1 MQHVRSILIGAMS
14 LILTFS
20 LISCRGERDA
30 LSAMREFADAYGE
43 GTVYARG
50 IPEGERG
57 AVNESFFSELY
68 GAPPYEVEDYALL
81 FLPSPMRSGEAGLL
95 LCYRAA
101 DAMTV
106 EALCLSRL
114 RTLRTA
120 ALLAGRSFPE
130 DAFVER
136 HGRYVVYAALPD
148 GERARSLLSRVL

>member
-1 MQHVRSILIGAMS
+1 MRYARRALICALT

-20 LISCRGERDA
+20 LISCRGERDT
-30 LSAMREFADAYGE
+30 LSLMREFADAYGE
-43 GTVYARG
+43 GTVYACG

-57 AVNESFFSELY
+57 FVGESFFAELY
-68 GAPPYEVEDYALL
+68 GAPPYEVENYALL
-81 FLPSPMRSGEAGLL
+81 LLPSLTQSGEAGLL

-106 EALCLSRL
+106 EALCLARL

-120 ALLAGRSFPE
+120 ARLAGRSFPE

-148 GERARSLLSRVL
+148 GERVRSLFSRLL